1 MDIYV
6 GADISK
12 GYADFAISDG
22 EGQIRKELQ
31 LDDTRRGH
39 DRAIRLMRELNKR
52 AGKEEELV
60 VGMEATGGM
69 EANWLQL
76 FEDLSEELD
85 LTVYRLNA
93 LVLRKFAEQQL
104 HGGKTDRIS
113 ARRIAA
119 FLRRGSIEEHHPLS
133 ETGAEPG
140 LRTLSR
146 KTMGMIEE
154 SVELKN
160 ELHALLQR
168 AHPEMVQHVRG
179 DLSQWVLRLL
189 KNYPTPDQLFEAGP
203 EELAEIPYVTE
214 EKAQGLVENA
224 RTSVASQT
232 DEETGLALSLT
243 AEDLLR
249 LERRIDRLKERLW
262 NRIKD
267 QRAPRLLE
275 SIEGI
280 GKWGATVLY
289 LEIGDITRF
298 DSVAQLVAFA
308 GGFCWTRPAVGRK
321 WRPDRAE
328 EHQQAGKPAHSI
340 DSLQL
345 CHLCAHE
352 RRQPPGPKPLR
363 TATGKRKAQEGRRN
377 RLHAL
382 GSWRSYTAAG
392 PTASASIQAT
402 KNGSRPGRKKN
413 PRIRTAK
420 RKTLPARTI
429 RPHRSPG
436 ARQNE
441 EGRPP
446 RHRRAIAPRIAV
458 KGPSHNAL

>member
-1 MDIYV
+1 MDICV

-39 DRAIRLMRELNKR
+39 DRAVRLMRELNKR

-69 EANWLQL
+69 EANWLQP

-179 DLSQWVLRLL
+179 GLSQWVLRLL
-189 KNYPTPDQLFEAGP
+189 KNYPTPDQLLEAGP

-267 QRAPRLLE
+267 RRAPRLLE

-308 GGFCWTRPAVGRK
+308 GLDPQWEESGDQTVQKSISKQGNRRIRSILYSCAISALTSADNPPVQNLYERLREKGKHKKVAEVACMRKLLAIVYERPA
-321 WRPDRAE
+321 
-328 EHQQAGKPAHSI
+328 
-340 DSLQL
+340 
-345 CHLCAHE
+345 
-352 RRQPPGPKPLR
+352 LR
-363 TATGKRKAQEGRRN
+363 S
-377 RLHAL
+377 RL
-382 GSWRSYTAAG
+382 
-392 PTASASIQAT
+392 
-402 KNGSRPGRKKN
+402 
-413 PRIRTAK
+413 
-420 RKTLPARTI
+420 RKTAQGPAERKIPGYGQRNEKLSQRGRSGRTGLPTRGKTKKEGHLAT
-429 RPHRSPG
+429 
-436 ARQNE
+436 E
-441 EGRPP
+441 ER
-446 RHRRAIAPRIAV
+446 
-458 KGPSHNAL
+458 

>member
-249 LERRIDRLKERLW
+249 LERRINRLKERLW

-308 GGFCWTRPAVGRK
+308 GLDPQWEESGDQTVQKSISKQGNRRIRSILYSCAISALTSADNPPVQNLYERLREKGKHKKVAEIACMLWALGDRIRLLDQRPA
-321 WRPDRAE
+321 
-328 EHQQAGKPAHSI
+328 
-340 DSLQL
+340 
-345 CHLCAHE
+345 
-352 RRQPPGPKPLR
+352 LR
-363 TATGKRKAQEGRRN
+363 S
-377 RLHAL
+377 RL
-382 GSWRSYTAAG
+382 
-392 PTASASIQAT
+392 
-402 KNGSRPGRKKN
+402 
-413 PRIRTAK
+413 
-420 RKTLPARTI
+420 RKTAQGPAERKIPGYGQRNEKLSQRGRSGRTGLPARGKTKKEG
-429 RPHRSPG
+429 HL
-436 ARQNE
+436 ATE
-441 EGRPP
+441 ER
-446 RHRRAIAPRIAV
+446 
-458 KGPSHNAL
+458 

>member
-308 GGFCWTRPAVGRK
+308 GLDPQWEESGDQTVQKSISKQGNRRIRSILYSCAISALTSADNPPVQNLYERLREKGKHKKVAEIACMRKLLAIVYGCWTNGQRFDPGYEKRLKARQKEKSQDTDSETKNSPSEDDPAAPV
-321 WRPDRAE
+321 
-328 EHQQAGKPAHSI
+328 S
-340 DSLQL
+340 
-345 CHLCAHE
+345 
-352 RRQPPGPKPLR
+352 RREAKR
-363 TATGKRKAQEGRRN
+363 RRKA
-377 RLHAL
+377 
-382 GSWRSYTAAG
+382 T
-392 PTASASIQAT
+392 
-402 KNGSRPGRKKN
+402 
-413 PRIRTAK
+413 
-420 RKTLPARTI
+420 
-429 RPHRSPG
+429 SPQKSDSSSDRGQG
-436 ARQNE
+436 AF
-441 EGRPP
+441 P
-446 RHRRAIAPRIAV
+446 
-458 KGPSHNAL
+458 